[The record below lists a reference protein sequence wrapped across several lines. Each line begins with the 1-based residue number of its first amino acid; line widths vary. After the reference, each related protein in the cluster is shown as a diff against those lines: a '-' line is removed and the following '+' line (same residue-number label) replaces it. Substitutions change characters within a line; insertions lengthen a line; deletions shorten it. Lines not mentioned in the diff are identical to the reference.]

1 MTAQFTLLP
10 NPVFPFK
17 EHQHLHYR
25 EETEEVF
32 SVTADRTF
40 LQSIWDLQVCFFCF
54 FFFPVTS
61 LSPQETSK
69 LVVVVTVLYHDT
81 DSSSKHGKI
90 NLHNLSMRLQSSGP
104 CSGPGGSIR
113 CCSLNGGLTQC
124 KLGRHFPQFCPLLFS
139 HLCQKTV
146 FFHRGRGEF
155 LREQWVY
162 LLPHSPPQLPGNS
175 VSHCALWQTRII
187 RNFFHVLSTTP
198 TNPPKLLLQP
208 FRTHTLQETAAKS

>member
-32 SVTADRTF
+32 SVTADMTF
-40 LQSIWDLQVCFFCF
+40 LQSIWDLQVCFFFCY
-54 FFFPVTS
+54 FFPVTT

-69 LVVVVTVLYHDT
+69 FVVVVTVLYHDT

-139 HLCQKTV
+139 
-146 FFHRGRGEF
+146 R
-155 LREQWVY
+155 

-175 VSHCALWQTRII
+175 VSRCALWLTRII

-198 TNPPKLLLQP
+198 INPPKLLLQP